1 MGNAAAALAGT
12 LSKLVYMKNRSHRRP
27 SPAHRQSPAG
37 RPGHEK
43 IRQDKTAG
51 VNNNIAGYTYAGKT
65 GTAQWYKNG
74 VMQDTHLVTFAGLI
88 PANEP
93 RLAILVKLNEPKIK
107 ASNDVLAG
115 TTALP
120 VWRDVAEQAVKL
132 LNIPPDSK

>member
-1 MGNAAAALAGT
+1 
-12 LSKLVYMKNRSHRRP
+12 
-27 SPAHRQSPAG
+27 
-37 RPGHEK
+37 
-43 IRQDKTAG
+43 
-51 VNNNIAGYTYAGKT
+51 
-65 GTAQWYKNG
+65 
-74 VMQDTHLVTFAGLI
+74 MQDTHLVTFAGLI